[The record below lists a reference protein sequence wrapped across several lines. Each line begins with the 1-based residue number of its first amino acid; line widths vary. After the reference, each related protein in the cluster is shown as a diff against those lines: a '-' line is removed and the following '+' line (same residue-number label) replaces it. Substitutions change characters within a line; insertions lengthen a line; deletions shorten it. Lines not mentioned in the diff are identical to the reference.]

1 MSANT
6 PLKPRSVNANSL
18 APDSPRQKTHSKVLS
33 SPAFSTMSKTP
44 VAPLKSPVKTPYS
57 AGMSKPPQSSAASS
71 PFFSSP
77 GRGVSPSKLSD
88 FELIGADDE
97 EFDEIIPGTGNGN
110 AGGVQTI
117 IEAGDDTVCSNFSD
131 VTATQYGTGKEAAQR
146 STASE
151 EVLTAT
157 ESPVPNGALTTRKR
171 APTLSKIS
179 QDDSSPTAVRESTS
193 YKKPRLESR
202 PTTPI
207 RAPVETPR
215 KHNTRSSSKGNSG
228 PLSTPHN
235 SYPKLPAESPNL
247 LDFTT
252 QLPNTSGKQSNLQ
265 TPSSSRTRP
274 TSPTKRP
281 LPPTT
286 PAENRFFSLLDFD
299 SGPLATPRS
308 IPSVTPR
315 EVETLKAT
323 FNAQIAQLKA
333 EISGRETEVAGLR
346 SSIAESESTRAEL
359 ANNLKE
365 AEARIEEERENWRNV
380 KKELG
385 ELFEAEK
392 TEKETFQSQAEERG
406 VEVTKLR
413 EQLEE
418 MAKELADAKMRV
430 SESEEEAAAAKEEA
444 SKARK
449 DADAAVA
456 RTSAEGKVLN
466 APAATTGNTQTEVEK
481 VARELHTLYKAKHE
495 TKVAALK
502 KSYESR
508 WEKKVSQLTA
518 DLEAEKRKNE
528 ELAAEIAEKGVD
540 DMTNG
545 SKLSGATEKELKDE
559 IMKLKKELS
568 IAANDLYMERRE
580 KGELVGAVEELLAIQ
595 TGVNINEDQAAAET
609 EVVKKKVARVSGAG
623 LPSSTPTP
631 PPPPVT
637 VARPNGAATGFGLKS
652 GIARM
657 GGGGGIKRRAD
668 EQS

>member
-1 MSANT
+1 
-6 PLKPRSVNANSL
+6 
-18 APDSPRQKTHSKVLS
+18 
-33 SPAFSTMSKTP
+33 MSKTP
-44 VAPLKSPVKTPYS
+44 VTPLKSPLRTPYS
-57 AGMSKPPQSSAASS
+57 AGMSKLSQSSAASS

-77 GRGVSPSKLSD
+77 PGRGGSPSKLSD
-88 FELIGADDE
+88 FELIGVDDE
-97 EFDEIIPGTGNGN
+97 EFDEILTGTGNGN
-110 AGGVQTI
+110 TSKTETGDVQPGTDV
-117 IEAGDDTVCSNFSD
+117 GDDTVCSNFSD
-131 VTATQYGTGKEAAQR
+131 VTATQYGAGKAAVQE
-146 STASE
+146 SPIP
-151 EVLTAT
+151 TAT
-157 ESPVPNGALTTRKR
+157 SAEKESPIPKGTQTTRKR

-179 QDDSSPTAVRESTS
+179 QDASSPTAVRESTS

-202 PTTPI
+202 PTTPSHT
-207 RAPVETPR
+207 PVGTPR
-215 KHNTRSSSKGNSG
+215 KHNTRSSSKGSSDPLFTPQNSH
-228 PLSTPHN
+228 S
-235 SYPKLPAESPNL
+235 KLPTGTPNL

-252 QLPNTSGKQSNLQ
+252 QLPSTSAKSSNQ
-265 TPSSSRTRP
+265 TPSRSA
-274 TSPTKRP
+274 SPNKTVALRKQP
-281 LPPTT
+281 LPPST

-333 EISGRETEVAGLR
+333 EISGRETEVTDLR

-359 ANNLKE
+359 ANSLKE
-365 AEARIEEERENWRNV
+365 VEARIKEERENWRSV

-392 TEKETFQSQAEERG
+392 TEKETLQLDAEKREI
-406 VEVTKLR
+406 EVTKLR

-418 MAKELADAKMRV
+418 MARELADAKLRI
-430 SESEEEAAAAKEEA
+430 SEAEEEAAVAKDEA

-449 DADAAVA
+449 EADEAIAAS
-456 RTSAEGKVLN
+456 SAEGKVLN
-466 APAATTGNTQTEVEK
+466 APVATTGNVQAEVEK

-508 WEKKVSQLTA
+508 WEKKVTQLTT

-528 ELAAEIAEKGVD
+528 ELAAGIVEKGAD
-540 DMTNG
+540 DMTNEFKF
-545 SKLSGATEKELKDE
+545 SDAAEKELRDE
-559 IMKLKKELS
+559 LAKLKRELN
-568 IAANDLYMERRE
+568 IAMNDLDMERRE

-595 TGVNINEDQAAAET
+595 TGININEDQAAAET

-623 LPSSTPTP
+623 LPSSAP
-631 PPPPVT
+631 PPPPPAAAAA
-637 VARPNGAATGFGLKS
+637 ARPNGAATGFGLKS

-657 GGGGGIKRRAD
+657 GGGGGIKRSAD

>member
-1 MSANT
+1 
-6 PLKPRSVNANSL
+6 
-18 APDSPRQKTHSKVLS
+18 
-33 SPAFSTMSKTP
+33 MSKTP
-44 VAPLKSPVKTPYS
+44 VTPLKSPLRTPYS
-57 AGMSKPPQSSAASS
+57 AGMSKLSQSSAASS

-77 GRGVSPSKLSD
+77 PGRGGSPSKLSD
-88 FELIGADDE
+88 FELIGVDDE
-97 EFDEIIPGTGNGN
+97 EFDEILTGTGNGN
-110 AGGVQTI
+110 TSKTETGDVQPGTDV
-117 IEAGDDTVCSNFSD
+117 GDDTVCSNFSD
-131 VTATQYGTGKEAAQR
+131 VTATQYGAGKAAVQE
-146 STASE
+146 SPIP
-151 EVLTAT
+151 TAT
-157 ESPVPNGALTTRKR
+157 SAEKESPIPKGTQTTRKR

-179 QDDSSPTAVRESTS
+179 QDASSPTAVRESTS

-202 PTTPI
+202 LESRPTTPSHT
-207 RAPVETPR
+207 PVGTPR
-215 KHNTRSSSKGNSG
+215 KHNTRSSSKGSSDPLFTPQNSH
-228 PLSTPHN
+228 S
-235 SYPKLPAESPNL
+235 KLPTGTPNL

-252 QLPNTSGKQSNLQ
+252 QLPSTSAKSSNQ
-265 TPSSSRTRP
+265 TPSRSA
-274 TSPTKRP
+274 SPNKTVALRKQP
-281 LPPTT
+281 LPPST

-333 EISGRETEVAGLR
+333 EISGRETEVTDLR

-359 ANNLKE
+359 ANSLKE
-365 AEARIEEERENWRNV
+365 VEARIKEERENWRSV

-392 TEKETFQSQAEERG
+392 TEKETLQLDAEKREI
-406 VEVTKLR
+406 EVTKLR

-418 MAKELADAKMRV
+418 MARELADAKLRI
-430 SESEEEAAAAKEEA
+430 SEAEEEAAVAKDEA

-449 DADAAVA
+449 EADEAIAAS
-456 RTSAEGKVLN
+456 SAEGKVLN
-466 APAATTGNTQTEVEK
+466 APVATTGNVQAEVEK

-508 WEKKVSQLTA
+508 WEKKVTQLTT

-528 ELAAEIAEKGVD
+528 ELAAGIVEKGAD
-540 DMTNG
+540 DMTNEFKF
-545 SKLSGATEKELKDE
+545 SDAAEKELRDE
-559 IMKLKKELS
+559 LAKLKRELN
-568 IAANDLYMERRE
+568 IAMNDLDMERRE

-595 TGVNINEDQAAAET
+595 TGININEDQAAAET

-623 LPSSTPTP
+623 LPSSAP
-631 PPPPVT
+631 PPPPPAAAAA
-637 VARPNGAATGFGLKS
+637 ARPNGAATGFGLKS

-657 GGGGGIKRRAD
+657 GGGGGIKRSAD

>member
-1 MSANT
+1 
-6 PLKPRSVNANSL
+6 
-18 APDSPRQKTHSKVLS
+18 
-33 SPAFSTMSKTP
+33 MSKTP
-44 VAPLKSPVKTPYS
+44 ATPLKSPLRTPYS
-57 AGMSKPPQSSAASS
+57 AGMSKLSQSSAASS

-77 GRGVSPSKLSD
+77 SGRGGSPSKLSD
-88 FELIGADDE
+88 FELIGVDDE
-97 EFDEIIPGTGNGN
+97 EFDEILTGTGNGN
-110 AGGVQTI
+110 TSKAEAGDVQPGTDV
-117 IEAGDDTVCSNFSD
+117 GDDTVCSNFSD
-131 VTATQYGTGKEAAQR
+131 VTATQYGAGKTAAQESPIPTET
-146 STASE
+146 STAK
-151 EVLTAT
+151 
-157 ESPVPNGALTTRKR
+157 ESPIPKGTPTTRKR

-179 QDDSSPTAVRESTS
+179 QDASSPTAVRESTS

-202 PTTPI
+202 LESRPTTPS
-207 RAPVETPR
+207 RTPVGTPR
-215 KHNTRSSSKGNSG
+215 KHNTRSSSKGSSSPLFTPQNSH
-228 PLSTPHN
+228 S
-235 SYPKLPAESPNL
+235 KLPIGTPNL

-252 QLPNTSGKQSNLQ
+252 QLSNTSGKPSNQ
-265 TPSSSRTRP
+265 TPSHSRTRSA
-274 TSPTKRP
+274 SPYKTESPKKLP
-281 LPPTT
+281 LPPST

-323 FNAQIAQLKA
+323 FNTQIAQLKA
-333 EISGRETEVAGLR
+333 EISGRETEVTDLR

-359 ANNLKE
+359 TNNLKE
-365 AEARIEEERENWRNV
+365 VEARIEEERENWRSV

-392 TEKETFQSQAEERG
+392 TEKETLQLDAEKREI
-406 VEVTKLR
+406 EVTKLR

-418 MAKELADAKMRV
+418 MARELADSKLRISEAK
-430 SESEEEAAAAKEEA
+430 EEAAAAKEEA

-449 DADAAVA
+449 EADEAIAAS
-456 RTSAEGKVLN
+456 SAEGKVLN
-466 APAATTGNTQTEVEK
+466 VPVATTGNVQAEVEK

-508 WEKKVSQLTA
+508 WEKKVIQLTT

-528 ELAAEIAEKGVD
+528 ELAAGIVEKGAG
-540 DMTNG
+540 DMTNEFKF
-545 SKLSGATEKELKDE
+545 SDAAEKELRDE
-559 IMKLKKELS
+559 LAKLKRELNM
-568 IAANDLYMERRE
+568 AMNDLDMERRE

-595 TGVNINEDQAAAET
+595 TGININEDQAAAET

-623 LPSSTPTP
+623 LPSSTPP
-631 PPPPVT
+631 PPPPAAV

-657 GGGGGIKRRAD
+657 GGGGGIKRSAD